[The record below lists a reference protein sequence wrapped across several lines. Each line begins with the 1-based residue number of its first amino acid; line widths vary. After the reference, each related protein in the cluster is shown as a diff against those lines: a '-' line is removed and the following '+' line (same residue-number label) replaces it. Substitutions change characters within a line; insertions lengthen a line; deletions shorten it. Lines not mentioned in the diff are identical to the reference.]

1 MAKSNP
7 RSARGAAPARAA
19 AKSKKAAADIDL
31 PAEEAG
37 GMGYD
42 AGMAILTALLL
53 VAAIVMVDM
62 MKAKMGGPGTGMFF

>member
-1 MAKSNP
+1 MAKSIP
-7 RSARGAAPARAA
+7 RKGAPPARAA
-19 AKSKKAAADIDL
+19 AKSKKAAADVDV

-53 VAAIVMVDM
+53 VSAIVIVDM
-62 MKAKMGGPGTGMFF
+62 MMAKMGGKGTGIFF

>member
-7 RSARGAAPARAA
+7 RRGAPPARAA
-19 AKSKKAAADIDL
+19 AKSKKVADVEA

-42 AGMAILTALLL
+42 AGMAILTSLLL
-53 VAAIVMVDM
+53 VSAIVIVDKM
-62 MKAKMGGPGTGMFF
+62 MAKMGGPGTGIFF